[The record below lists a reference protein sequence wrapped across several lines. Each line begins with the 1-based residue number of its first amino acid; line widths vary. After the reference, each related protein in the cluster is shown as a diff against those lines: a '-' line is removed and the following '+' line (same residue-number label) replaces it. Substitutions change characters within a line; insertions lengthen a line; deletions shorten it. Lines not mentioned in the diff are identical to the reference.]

1 MNLRRIADPDP
12 WSSDKGN
19 QISSDNQCNGRTRS
33 GITSAIEP
41 RWLDLGSDL
50 DETYNSI
57 KCTGM
62 VWASSKA
69 GPVCVAGLG
78 PPFGM
83 RPVPAQSASFK
94 LQGTL
99 PLTQRVGGLKSL
111 KQQAPSFKLQA
122 SSLTGTV

>member
-57 KCTGM
+57 KSLGM
-62 VWASSKA
+62 VQGSTKAGQCSLQNPALASS
-69 GPVCVAGLG
+69 G
-78 PPFGM
+78 
-83 RPVPAQSASFK
+83 R
-94 LQGTL
+94 
-99 PLTQRVGGLKSL
+99 
-111 KQQAPSFKLQA
+111 QATSSKRQA